1 MALKTTDIEDI
12 IESMQDGFL
21 QIDKNWIITNVN
33 QHQER
38 LSGVARS
45 LSLGKNVWEV
55 FPEAVKLKLFDLF
68 HDALNNKVSHK
79 FEEEH
84 PTFNMWIEVSVNPTK
99 AGGIIVIFRDITAKK
114 KFDLAHLES
123 EKNFIQLADS
133 MPQIVWTA
141 TPDGFVDYY
150 NKRWYDFT
158 GFVKSEGGD
167 ESWASILHP
176 DDLENA
182 TNSWYEAVKKDE
194 TYDIELRFR
203 DKFNDGAYRWFLCRA
218 LPIKDSDG
226 NIIKWFGTSTDITEL
241 KQSQEA
247 FKISESQI
255 RFLADALPQHVWT
268 ATPEGN
274 LDYVNKR
281 TVDFFGSSFDDI
293 VGWGWQNQIHPDD
306 LSLCLKNWENS
317 LKTGLPYQ
325 TEMRV
330 KSAEGIFIW
339 YLIRAVP
346 YFVNG
351 NIVKWFGT
359 STDIEFQ
366 KKNEQL
372 KEDFITIA
380 SHELKSPLTPIKGY
394 LQLLQKMNFGNVK
407 ETSYINKSL
416 ENLYKLEM
424 LISDLDTSKV
434 NADNVVFKKLDF
446 RFDFMLEK
454 CVENFSQ
461 DTSSHKI
468 IITNCPKVIIN
479 ADALKIE
486 QVVVNCISNA
496 IKYSPNA
503 NEVLVDVVENNNYLE
518 ISITDFGIGIAKENL
533 DKLFDRFYRVEDTSM
548 KFRGMGLGLYI
559 SHEIVKKHQGK
570 FWVNSQLNKGT
581 TISFSLPLLTN

>member
-21 QIDKNWIITNVN
+21 QTDKNWNIINVN

-38 LSGVARS
+38 LSGVPRS

-55 FPEAVKLKLFDLF
+55 FPEAVKLKLWDLF

-79 FEEEH
+79 FEEHH
-84 PTFNMWIEVSVNPTK
+84 PAFNMWIEVSVNPTK
-99 AGGIIVIFRDITAKK
+99 AGGLIVIFRDITAKK
-114 KFDLAHLES
+114 IFDLKHLES

-141 TPDGFVDYY
+141 EPDGYINYY
-150 NKRWYDFT
+150 NQRWYEYT
-158 GFVKSEGGD
+158 GFEKSEGGD
-167 ESWASILHP
+167 QSWVHILHP
-176 DDLENA
+176 EDLQYCID
-182 TNSWYEAVKKDE
+182 TWYNSVKTGE
-194 TYDIELRFR
+194 TYSIKYRFKDR
-203 DKFNDGAYRWFLCRA
+203 LNPGNYRWFLGKA
-218 LPIKDSDG
+218 LPILDSCG
-226 NIIKWFGTSTDITEL
+226 NIKKWFGTCTDINEL
-241 KQSQEA
+241 KISQDA

-255 RFLADALPQHVWT
+255 HFLADALPQHVWT
-268 ATPEGN
+268 ATPQGN

-281 TVDFFGSSFDDI
+281 TVDFYGSSFDDI
-293 VGWGWQNQIHPDD
+293 IGWGWQNQIHPDD
-306 LSLCLKNWENS
+306 LPSCLTNWENS

-330 KSAEGIFIW
+330 KSAEGKFIW

-372 KEDFITIA
+372 KDDFISIA

-394 LQLLQKMNFGNVK
+394 LQLLQKINSGNVK

-446 RFDFMLEK
+446 RFDFMLEN

-461 DTSSHKI
+461 NISSHKI
-468 IITNCPKVIIN
+468 IITNCPEVIVN

-486 QVVVNCISNA
+486 QVVVNCINNA

-503 NEVLVDVVENNNYLE
+503 TQVEVNVKDNKNELI

-533 DKLFDRFYRVEDTSM
+533 DKLFDRFYRVEDTAM

-559 SHEIVKKHQGK
+559 SHEIIKKHQGK
-570 FWVNSQLNKGT
+570 FWVDSILHEGT
-581 TISFSLPLLTN
+581 TISFSLPL